1 MKLCH
6 HGDEGD
12 HEGLRSG
19 GRMETCEMFL
29 RKTYM
34 HHGNCHGD
42 KLAGTMVLSGNLL
55 CVYFNRHR
63 KTRSQRIRVEE
74 FKEDYML

>member
-1 MKLCH
+1 VKSCH

-12 HEGLRSG
+12 HVGLRSG
-19 GRMETCEMFL
+19 GQMETCEMFL
-29 RKTYM
+29 RRPYM
-34 HHGNCHGD
+34 YHELSWGQ
-42 KLAGTMVLSGNLL
+42 AGEYYGPIGKLL
-55 CVYFNRHR
+55 CVYFNHHR

>member
-29 RKTYM
+29 RKPYIITS
-34 HHGNCHGD
+34 CHGD
-42 KLAGTMVLSGNLL
+42 KLASTMVLSGNLL

-63 KTRSQRIRVEE
+63 KTKSQRIRVEE

>member
-1 MKLCH
+1 MKFCH

-19 GRMETCEMFL
+19 GQMETCEMFW
-29 RKTYM
+29 RTIY
-34 HHGNCHGD
+34 HHGHCHGD
-42 KLAGTMVLSGNLL
+42 KLASTMVLSGNLL
-55 CVYFNRHR
+55 CVYFYRHR
-63 KTRSQRIRVEE
+63 ETRSQRIRVEE